1 MVATQFFFTL
11 TFIETLINFILVL
24 VFFLCAGPDQKRYVQ
39 LIRIIGLLLL
49 GGGKIYSWFLVSELL
64 LTTNHASALILSY
77 LFKGVS
83 GAIAVIVF
91 ASCANRKNWMPGQVN
106 NFFGWSFGL
115 AVVGVC
121 MNLISGTLFLVECN
135 IQKKKRKYLKESQTR
150 FEMDQETK
158 A

>member
-39 LIRIIGLLLL
+39 LIRIIGSLLI
-49 GGGKIYSWFLVSELL
+49 GGGF
-64 LTTNHASALILSY
+64 T
-77 LFKGVS
+77 G
-83 GAIAVIVF
+83 GIAVIVF

-106 NFFGWSFGL
+106 NFLGWSFGL

-121 MNLISGTLFLVECN
+121 MSFISGTLFLVEAN

-150 FEMDQETK
+150 FELDQETK